1 MSPATVLRVRDTP
14 SKVISPSHQNQGLRS
29 PLLVHLAPGR
39 ITATGRTMTPGVT
52 RMAGVTEE
60 MMMAEVSLAPRVSLP
75 VSVAFAA
82 VALL

>member
-1 MSPATVLRVRDTP
+1 
-14 SKVISPSHQNQGLRS
+14 
-29 PLLVHLAPGR
+29 
-39 ITATGRTMTPGVT
+39 
-52 RMAGVTEE
+52 MAGVTEE